1 MSRTTRR
8 GKPSRQ
14 FHKYIGL
21 GVIRGEYDC
30 VWLSICEG
38 YRFYSGGTSEIWKN
52 GNDDPTTYE
61 EYTAEKIRQYHS
73 DYRPWHKTPG
83 YCHRIEVQRQ
93 TRLHKAA
100 LHHAIRN
107 GSEDELILV
116 RLQQDAEWM
125 WS

>member
-1 MSRTTRR
+1 MSRTIRR
-8 GKPSRQ
+8 GNPNRN

-21 GVIRGEYDC
+21 GVIRGELDC

-38 YRFYSGGTSEIWKN
+38 YRFYTGGYTIPVWKDH
-52 GNDDPTTYE
+52 DDHTYDQ
-61 EYTAEKIRQYHS
+61 YTDQKIREYHM

-83 YCHRIEVQRQ
+83 FCHRIEVQRQ
-93 TRLHKAA
+93 KRLHKAA

-107 GSEDELILV
+107 GSEDAMILV

>member
-14 FHKYIGL
+14 FRKYINLDVIYHENRNYHSRWGIGEFNGL
-21 GVIRGEYDC
+21 
-30 VWLSICEG
+30 LL
-38 YRFYSGGTSEIWKN
+38 WK
-52 GNDDPTTYE
+52 DDRDDQKTYE
-61 EYTAEKIRQYHS
+61 EYAALKIRKYHM
-73 DYRPWHKTPG
+73 DFRPWNKTPG
-83 YCHRIEVQRQ
+83 YCHRIEVERQ

-107 GSEDELILV
+107 GTEDELILV